1 MTNIQVSDMTSQLY
15 HHIHCWS
22 TSQWQFDNDTFLTFS
37 FDFLRKNMWWDEKHV
52 FIKYAFFDWLSY
64 LDWTKVHP
72 TWTKIGTSHEQK
84 FGMSRKIT
92 QSKNIK
98 FFWEI
103 RIIENSSC
111 LLFCFFK
118 WWRVYWSHGAAQ
130 SVSQTLRQTAI
141 EKFKATL
148 RYAWPFFFGASRQEE
163 YNKRYDTHIHP
174 SHYCRVVSEILNTA
188 CSLFL
193 F

>member
-52 FIKYAFFDWLSY
+52 FIKYAFLIS
-64 LDWTKVHP
+64 LAIWTGQRF
-72 TWTKIGTSHEQK
+72 TRHEQK
-84 FGMSRKIT
+84 LVHHMNKNSECPENSRNQKIL
-92 QSKNIK
+92 S

-130 SVSQTLRQTAI
+130 SVSQTLRQTAS